1 MSVYESVLADLCAR
15 FVINSPQESFQSW
28 ERLLF
33 EVTSTSNSG
42 LIDLFA
48 ANTAAGGARMVVLYR
63 FSYSAAP
70 KAGGMRRRALPC
82 RWSFSHNR
90 NTQLHKNTLK
100 EFTRGLFAQV
110 REHHSCRESYSLTR
124 SASCWL
130 RMCTMLM
137 PYTPPF
143 SSTRRSH
150 LERCI
155 LHSRLTFQLQT
166 DGAHIRMRS
175 HRSHAF
181 FCSSGKRIRPQ

>member
-70 KAGGMRRRALPC
+70 KAGGMRP
-82 RWSFSHNR
+82 
-90 NTQLHKNTLK
+90 Q
-100 EFTRGLFAQV
+100 
-110 REHHSCRESYSLTR
+110 SLTVPLVIF
-124 SASCWL
+124 SQPQHAASQKHFEGVHPRLVCSSSRTSL
-130 RMCTMLM
+130 LSRKLLTHSQCELLA
-137 PYTPPF
+137 PYVHNVDAIYATFLKYPPF
-143 SSTRRSH
+143 SPRALH
-150 LERCI
+150 LA
-155 LHSRLTFQLQT
+155 LTSYFPVT
-166 DGAHIRMRS
+166 N
-175 HRSHAF
+175 
-181 FCSSGKRIRPQ
+181 